1 MNRSVLIVLSLA
13 LVGCQTPA
21 PPPTKP
27 LSLSSVFRLAKLQ
40 EIDSAIGQ
48 AIDAEKAPGAVVRI
62 ESGGAVYEKTFGYK
76 ATLPKRSPMTAD
88 TIFDA
93 ASLTKVIATAPAI
106 AMLIEQGKLGLDDRI
121 EKWIP
126 GFKKNG

>member
-13 LVGCQTPA
+13 LVGCQTPPT
-21 PPPTKP
+21 PPPTK
-27 LSLSSVFRLAKLQ
+27 LVSLSSVFRLAKLE

-48 AIDAEKAPGAVVRI
+48 AIAAGKAPGAVVRI
-62 ESGGAVYEKTFGYK
+62 ESSRAVYQKTFGDK
-76 ATLPKRSPMTAD
+76 SAKPERSPMTAD

-106 AMLIEQGKLGLDDRI
+106 ALLIEQGKMGLDDRV
-121 EKWIP
+121 EKW
-126 GFKKNG
+126 